1 MKDEL
6 LITEGLSEGR
16 NKLATENATE
26 HVNGKKEPI
35 A

>member
-1 MKDEL
+1 MKNEL
-6 LITEGLSEGR
+6 VIPEGLSEGR

-26 HVNGKKEPI
+26 HVNGKKEAI